1 MERLWAPWRMT
12 YINGVDKDNG
22 CFLCAA
28 VVDEKAQAENLVLWR
43 SDHAVCVM
51 NRFPYN
57 NGHLLV
63 APVRHT
69 GELADLADAE
79 RAAFFDAILAAK
91 ALLEKA
97 MKPHGFNVGFNLGR
111 SAGAG
116 LVDHAHCH
124 VVPRWDGDTNF
135 MPVLTNTKV
144 MPQSLAELYGKL
156 KGTLQVRGRGDEKD
170 DHR

>member
-12 YINGVDKDNG
+12 YINGIGHDNG

-28 VVDEKAQAENLVLWR
+28 AIDEHAQAENLVLWR

-63 APVRHT
+63 APVKHT
-69 GELADLADAE
+69 GELADLAEEE
-79 RAAFFDAILAAK
+79 RAALFDAILAAK

-97 MKPHGFNVGFNLGR
+97 VKPNGFNIGFNLGR
-111 SAGAG
+111 AAGAG
-116 LVDHAHCH
+116 LVDHVHCH
-124 VVPRWDGDTNF
+124 IVPRWDGDTNF
-135 MPVLTNTKV
+135 MPVLADTKV
-144 MPQSLAELYGKL
+144 MPQLLADLYKQL
-156 KGTLQVRGRGDEKD
+156 REAL
-170 DHR
+170 